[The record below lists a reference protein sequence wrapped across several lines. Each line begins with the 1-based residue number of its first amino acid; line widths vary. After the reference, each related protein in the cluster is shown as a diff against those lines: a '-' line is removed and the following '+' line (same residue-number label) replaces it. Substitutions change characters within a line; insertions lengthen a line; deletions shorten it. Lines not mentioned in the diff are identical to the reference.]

1 MGRNP
6 TGWRSATSTPDESA
20 CQAVTAVVKLSAEC
34 SVRAITSAPGQTCIS
49 WSLTRLLLNLPPGNA
64 TAARSGPS
72 PFAVDIRGVVWLSAL
87 KGGTY
92 QINWGLSVA
101 WIPPPRKDAPSIWEE
116 GQYHGA
122 VIGWQP
128 APGGMIVYD
137 LAQIDSAW
145 AAARSALKALDLM
158 TTAAAVARFAQTQ
171 VDSPSGST
179 IAIHDP
185 RPEAVL
191 IAAESRR

>member
-1 MGRNP
+1 MPDSRHCIGSRADVHQLVVDAAPSELAAWNRHGRSKW
-6 TGWRSATSTPDESA
+6 T
-20 CQAVTAVVKLSAEC
+20 VTL
-34 SVRAITSAPGQTCIS
+34 
-49 WSLTRLLLNLPPGNA
+49 
-64 TAARSGPS
+64 
-72 PFAVDIRGVVWLSAL
+72 AVDIRGVVWLSAL
-87 KGGTY
+87 KGGMY

-101 WIPPPRKDAPSIWEE
+101 WIRAAKTGDPSIWEE

-128 APGGMIVYD
+128 APGGLIAYD
-137 LAQIDSAW
+137 LAQIDTAW
-145 AAARSALKALDLM
+145 AAARPALKALDLM

-185 RPEAVL
+185 RPEDVL
-191 IAAESRR
+191 IAAENRC